1 VLATL
6 VVSPWRRRLS
16 AALVAMGVAGAI
28 YLWWI
33 DPRQT
38 HLFRCALYDLT
49 GWYCAGCGATRA
61 THELLH
67 GHLLAALS
75 YNALWVLALPPTL
88 WLTACSL
95 RRFVQ
100 GGPLPACLTSPWFYL
115 IVIAIGLAFALLRNL
130 PWYPF
135 VLLAPP
141 QCSLPADY
149 WR

>member
-1 VLATL
+1 MLATFA
-6 VVSPWRRRLS
+6 VSPLRRWL
-16 AALVAMGVAGAI
+16 AAGLVAVGVAGAI
-28 YLWWI
+28 VLWWI
-33 DPRQT
+33 DPRQMP
-38 HLFRCALYDLT
+38 LFRCALHEWT

-67 GHLLAALS
+67 GHLWAALAD
-75 YNALWVLALPPTL
+75 NALWVLALPPAL

-100 GGPLPACLTSPWFYL
+100 GRALPACLASPWFYL
-115 IVIAIGLAFALLRNL
+115 LVISIGLVFALLRNL

-141 QCSLPADY
+141 
-149 WR
+149 